1 MRTPSK
7 PLFKVYEL
15 VVIAVFVVAAAIVGR
30 IGLVY

>member
-1 MRTPSK
+1 MRTPSR

-15 VVIAVFVVAAAIVGR
+15 VAIAVFVVAAAAVSS